1 MPKQTRTKKRLLV
14 LTVTL
19 VAVVLVNVAVAF
31 LPFRAAY
38 PDVSGNGVYTLS
50 EESRRLLNALDTQ
63 VELVYRAN
71 EPDPDIRSF
80 LLQYQ
85 SRFVTV
91 RVEAAPDAASDQTIL
106 LTSGTRASVLSLSK
120 LFYYY
125 STVTGEMLSIAE
137 YAQISGYLSAAET
150 DDELYQ
156 SLIYYYGPNA
166 MCSYFAGDSVISAA
180 LRNLTAEDL
189 QMLYVFTGEQGAAL
203 DWYVT
208 MRLEQYGFT
217 LSTVTALSDLPSHAM
232 LWLAPSGDLTETDAQ
247 ALENH
252 LENGG
257 RMFLATSYQATNFPR
272 LSAILSAYGLST
284 AAVPNLVLDLGSSS
298 SGSQSMT
305 QTFTAVKASHAINEA
320 ATGAVTVSHAHAIR
334 IAEVEGAKPA
344 ELLRTS
350 LSGGYVEQTGEE
362 TKNETGCFT
371 LAASSVKGESRV
383 VWLAMTPTAALE
395 GYSSGK
401 NGAWVASAL
410 AWLCEGEV
418 ATPIGQ
424 DCMIPSTLLNVKVST
439 FAVWIVVFAVLIPLG
454 LLAAAIISR
463 QVRNKRQS

>member
-1 MPKQTRTKKRLLV
+1 MPRQTKFKKRLV
-14 LTVTL
+14 AVIVTL
-19 VAVVLVNVAVAF
+19 AAVVLMNVAVML

-50 EESRRLLNALDTQ
+50 EESRRLLNELDTQ
-63 VELVYRAN
+63 VELVYRAD

-91 RVEAAPDAASDQTIL
+91 RVEAAPDAASDQTVL
-106 LTSGTRASVLSLSK
+106 LTCGTRASVLSLSK

-125 STVTGEMLSIAE
+125 STMTGEVLSLAE
-137 YAQISGYLSAAET
+137 YAQISSYLSAAET

-156 SLIYYYGPNA
+156 SLIYYYGPDA
-166 MCSYFAGDSVISAA
+166 ICPYFAGDSVISVA
-180 LRNLTAEDL
+180 LRNLTAKEL
-189 QMLYVFTGEQGAAL
+189 QTLYVFTGEQGTAL
-203 DWYVT
+203 DWYVA

-217 LSTVTALSDLPSHAM
+217 LSTVTALSDLPSNAM
-232 LWLAPSGDLTETDAQ
+232 LWLAPSGDLTEADAQ
-247 ALENH
+247 ALSVC

-257 RMFLATSYQATNFPR
+257 RMFLATNYQTTNFPR
-272 LSAILSAYGLST
+272 LSAILSTYGLST
-284 AAVPNLVLDLGSSS
+284 AAVPNLVLDLSSS
-298 SGSQSMT
+298 SSSSQSMT
-305 QTFTAVKASHAINEA
+305 QTFTATKASHAINEA
-320 ATGAVTVSHAHAIR
+320 ATGAVTVSYAHAIKLT
-334 IAEVEGAKPA
+334 EVEGAKPA

-350 LSGGYVEQTGEE
+350 LSGGYAEQTGEE

-395 GYSSGK
+395 SYSSGK
-401 NGAWVASAL
+401 NGAWIASAL
-410 AWLCEGEV
+410 AWLCDGEV

-424 DCMIPSTLLNVKVST
+424 DTAIPSTLLNVKVST
-439 FAVWIVVFAVLIPLG
+439 FAVWIVVFVVLIPLG
-454 LLAAAIISR
+454 LLAVAIICR
-463 QVRNKRQS
+463 QMRNKRQG